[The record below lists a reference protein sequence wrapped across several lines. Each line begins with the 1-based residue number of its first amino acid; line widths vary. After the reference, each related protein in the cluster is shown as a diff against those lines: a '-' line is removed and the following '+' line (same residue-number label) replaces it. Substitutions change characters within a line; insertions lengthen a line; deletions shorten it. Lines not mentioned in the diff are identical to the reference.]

1 MGVLRAYHSIM
12 DALQSSL
19 ITRSPVRQFN
29 SLCGIN
35 SSSIDFMGQDKMS
48 HKEGVVVKVHVE
60 DVNLCRLPTARCRQ
74 VIIP

>member
-1 MGVLRAYHSIM
+1 MAYHSIM

-29 SLCGIN
+29 SLCGAN
-35 SSSIDFMGQDKMS
+35 RSYIDCMDQDEMS
-48 HKEGVVVKVHVE
+48 HKEGVAVKISVE
-60 DVNLCRLPTARCRQ
+60 YVNLFGLLTTRRRQ